1 MKEENRRDFRA
12 KYAYEKQNFIYEN
25 INSHKKYQENGWSA
39 DYFFMFSVWKS
50 VLVRCVKHFKK

>member
-25 INSHKKYQENGWSA
+25 INSHKKYQENG
-39 DYFFMFSVWKS
+39 
-50 VLVRCVKHFKK
+50 